1 VGSAVVGAVV
11 PLTGRYAVQGRQ
23 VRLGIELWAERAGAR
38 LLVLDDGSRP
48 ERAARL
54 FSELVARGCRFI
66 LGPYG
71 SDSARAVAGAGA
83 GAAIWNHGAA
93 ADDVQRLPAVV
104 SVPSPASRYLV
115 ALARAA
121 AALRPGASVAV
132 VAGSGPFARFAGEG
146 LEREAESLDL
156 SLLGHFS
163 FRDSASVAAL
173 APDVVL
179 ACGPLGREVALFR
192 ALATLPGDSLLGGLS
207 PGLAVFP
214 SLLGADPEGFIAPVQ
229 WDRGVRGRPA
239 VGPTSS
245 EVASAAHARGVGE
258 IDYVA
263 AQAYA
268 AALIAEHCLEL
279 SSDDPLAVA
288 RSLRT
293 ETFFGAFELD
303 ESGLQRGHRLS
314 VVRWRDRRRE
324 LVAAEVA

>member
-1 VGSAVVGAVV
+1 
-11 PLTGRYAVQGRQ
+11 
-23 VRLGIELWAERAGAR
+23 LGIELWAEHAGAP

-48 ERAARL
+48 EHAARL
-54 FSELVARGCRFI
+54 FAELVARGCRFV

-71 SDSARAVAGAGA
+71 GDSARAVARAGA

-121 AALRPGASVAV
+121 ADLRPGASVAV
-132 VAGSGPFARFAGEG
+132 VAASGPFGRFAREG

-156 SLLGHFS
+156 SLLGRFS
-163 FRDSASVAAL
+163 FRDSASVVAL

-179 ACGPLGREVALFR
+179 ACGPLEREAALFR
-192 ALATLPGDSLLGGLS
+192 ALATLPGDALLGGVS
-207 PGLAVFP
+207 PGLAAFP
-214 SLLGADPEGFIAPVQ
+214 SLLGGDPEGFLAPVQ
-229 WDRGVRGRPA
+229 WDPDVHGTPA
-239 VGPTSS
+239 LGPTSK
-245 EVASAAHARGVGE
+245 EFACAMHARGVSE

-268 AALIAEHCLEL
+268 AALIADHCLEL
-279 SSDDPLAVA
+279 SSGDPLAFA
-288 RSLRT
+288 RALRT

-303 ESGLQRGHRLS
+303 ETGLQRAHRLS
-314 VVRWRDRRRE
+314 VVRWQQGRRE
-324 LVAAEVA
+324 LLAAEIA